1 MLLGQTELLPKL
13 SEVLQRVEKGVEK
26 ELLPLVRI
34 KGIGRVRARILYDA
48 GFRGVEDLRRAPLE
62 RLMEVPNIGSKLAM
76 KIKEEVGGLIGRDAW
91 EKVKKT
97 KGWKQRSVLEY

>member
-1 MLLGQTELLPKL
+1 
-13 SEVLQRVEKGVEK
+13 
-26 ELLPLVRI
+26 
-34 KGIGRVRARILYDA
+34 
-48 GFRGVEDLRRAPLE
+48 
-62 RLMEVPNIGSKLAM
+62 MEVPNIGSKLAM